1 MKFEWDTEK
10 ARLNAEKHG
19 VDFRSV
25 SGFDFETAVV
35 VVDDRFAYRETR
47 FVALGLIGPRVH
59 QLAFT
64 MRGNS
69 IRVISLRKANRREIR
84 TYVDTV

>member
-1 MKFEWDTEK
+1 MKFEWDSAK
-10 ARLNAEKHG
+10 AKTNAEKHG
-19 VDFRSV
+19 VEFEAV
-25 SGFDFETAVV
+25 SDFDFDTAVV
-35 VVDDRFAYRETR
+35 VLDDRFSYRETR

-64 MRGNS
+64 MRGNV
-69 IRVISLRKANRREIR
+69 IRVISLRKANKREIK

>member
-25 SGFDFETAVV
+25 SGFDFEAAVV
-35 VVDDRFAYRETR
+35 VVDDRFVYRET
-47 FVALGLIGPRVH
+47 
-59 QLAFT
+59 
-64 MRGNS
+64 
-69 IRVISLRKANRREIR
+69 
-84 TYVDTV
+84 

>member
-1 MKFEWDTEK
+1 MKFEWDAEK
-10 ARLNAEKHG
+10 ARINAEKHG
-19 VDFRSV
+19 VEFASV
-25 SGFDFETAVV
+25 SDFDFDTALV
-35 VVDDRFAYRETR
+35 VVDDRFGYRETR

-64 MRGNS
+64 MRGNL
-69 IRVISLRKANRREIR
+69 IRVISLRKANKREIR